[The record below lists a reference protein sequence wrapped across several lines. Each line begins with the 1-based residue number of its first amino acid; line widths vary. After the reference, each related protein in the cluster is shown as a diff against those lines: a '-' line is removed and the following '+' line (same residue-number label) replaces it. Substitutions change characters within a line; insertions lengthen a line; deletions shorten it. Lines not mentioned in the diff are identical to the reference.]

1 MTIFRFGLLFSALA
15 LLLLASCGTAGEAP
29 RLDFGHGVVVAFDK
43 GTSSEV
49 PGKVAYVTDVPSGSQ
64 MVIGRE
70 GQVISRH
77 DSRDDGP
84 AQLDVILADEVIMGG
99 IIAGGMV
106 EFRGNRS
113 RLG

>member
-49 PGKVAYVTDVPSGSQ
+49 PGKVSYVTHVPSGSQ
-64 MVIGRE
+64 M
-70 GQVISRH
+70 VISRH

-84 AQLDVILADEVIMGG
+84 AQLDVILADEVIMGD